1 VDRSK
6 SKYEKL
12 KKIQPSTSLAQV
24 ARITH
29 LQPGSA
35 NMNRY
40 NQMYMDTFPVARIM
54 DITPGIAKE

>member
-6 SKYEKL
+6 SKYKKL

-24 ARITH
+24 ARISH

-40 NQMYMDTFPVARIM
+40 NHMYKDTFPVAKIM
-54 DITPGIAKE
+54 DVMPGIARE